1 MVNYAVSH
9 GEEIPDPIHPES
21 EMSNSNHVVL
31 ARKHRPKTFEQMVG
45 QKAIVQALQNGL
57 RTGRLAQAY
66 LFSGTRG
73 VGKTTA
79 ARILAKAL
87 NCEKGPTP
95 TPCGECSFCLAI
107 QEDRLVDV
115 IEIDGASNNGIDNI
129 RDLREL
135 VQYKAMQSRY
145 RVIIIDEVHQVSKPA
160 FNALL
165 KTLEEPPEKTIFIFA
180 TTELQKVPITIVS
193 RCQYYEF
200 KRVSQKDLLAH
211 LADIAGAEGLTLT
224 ENGFGLIA
232 RAADGSVRDSLT
244 LLDQAVAFCGKTIAD
259 KDLALIL
266 GTINRDLLF
275 EFSSAVI
282 AGEPGLIFPLVDK
295 VIDAGYDLRAFHKKL
310 IEHFRDLLIVRTV
323 ARPHEILAVGEADL
337 AAFRAEAGKSGE
349 EDLLRY
355 LQALQNGEAAMKFS
369 AQPQIAFET
378 LLVRL
383 CHFKKLVDL
392 KDMLAEIEAPSPAGP
407 PPAPRPAAASAASP
421 SGTFGTRRPFP
432 ASRPAPAPAATRPAQ
447 GPPAVQ
453 EAKPKM
459 EDVSPSTLRPKTG
472 EARPAVPRPVPAGDS
487 GREAALKSANVRLF
501 QEKLKAR
508 VMAVEETKPP
518 RTKNEE

>member
-1 MVNYAVSH
+1 MPNPNYT
-9 GEEIPDPIHPES
+9 
-21 EMSNSNHVVL
+21 VL
-31 ARKHRPKTFEQMVG
+31 ARKYRPMTFEEMVG
-45 QKAIVQALQNGL
+45 QKAVVQTLQNGI
-57 RTGRLAQAY
+57 RSGRIAQAY
-66 LFSGTRG
+66 LFSGMRG

-95 TPCGECSFCLAI
+95 TPCGVCSFCTAI
-107 QEDRLVDV
+107 QDDRLVDV

-180 TTELQKVPITIVS
+180 TTELQKVPVTIVS
-193 RCQYYEF
+193 RCQYFEF

-211 LADIAGAEGLTLT
+211 LAEVAKTEGLSLS

-244 LLDQAVAFCGKTIAD
+244 LLDQAVAFCGKTVDD

-282 AGEPGLIFPLVDK
+282 AGEPGRVFPLVEK

-323 ARPHEILAVGEADL
+323 ARPHEILTVGEADL
-337 AAFRAEAGKSGE
+337 AAFRTEAEKTGE

-355 LQALQNGEAAMKFS
+355 LQALQNGEAPLKFS

-383 CHFKKLVDL
+383 CHFRKLVDL
-392 KDMLAEIEAPSPAGP
+392 KDMLAGLDEAAPAGGSG
-407 PPAPRPAAASAASP
+407 PARPAAAAEPQARA
-421 SGTFGTRRPFP
+421 FGTRRPFSGAGQAP
-432 ASRPAPAPAATRPAQ
+432 AAPRPAPQAAL
-447 GPPAVQ
+447 
-453 EAKPKM
+453 EAKPK
-459 EDVSPSTLRPKTG
+459 PY
-472 EARPAVPRPVPAGDS
+472 EAAPPAPRPTIREESPAGPRPDGAGDS
-487 GREAALKSANVRLF
+487 GRESALRYANVRLF
-501 QEKLKAR
+501 QDKLKAR
-508 VMAVEETKPP
+508 VVSVEETKAP
-518 RTKNEE
+518 RPKV

>member
-1 MVNYAVSH
+1 MPNPNYT
-9 GEEIPDPIHPES
+9 
-21 EMSNSNHVVL
+21 VL
-31 ARKHRPKTFEQMVG
+31 ARKYRPMTFEEMVG
-45 QKAIVQALQNGL
+45 QKAVVQTLQNGI
-57 RTGRLAQAY
+57 RSGRIAQAY
-66 LFSGTRG
+66 LFSGMRG

-95 TPCGECSFCLAI
+95 TPCGVCSFCMAI
-107 QEDRLVDV
+107 QDDRLVDV

-180 TTELQKVPITIVS
+180 TTELQKVPVTIVS
-193 RCQYYEF
+193 RCQYFEF

-211 LADIAGAEGLTLT
+211 LAEVAKTESLSLT

-244 LLDQAVAFCGKTIAD
+244 LLDQAVAFCGKTVDD

-282 AGEPGLIFPLVDK
+282 AGEPGRVFPLVEK

-323 ARPHEILAVGEADL
+323 SRPHEILTVGEADL
-337 AAFRAEAGKSGE
+337 AAFRTEAEKTGE

-355 LQALQNGEAAMKFS
+355 LQALQNGEAALKFS
-369 AQPQIAFET
+369 TQPQIAFET

-383 CHFKKLVDL
+383 CHFRKLVDL
-392 KDMLAEIEAPSPAGP
+392 KDMLAEWDERPPPGVRIQRALRPRRAASSSIWNETAIFRAGQAPAAPRPTPPVAPEVKPKPYEAA
-407 PPAPRPAAASAASP
+407 PPAPRPTIREESP
-421 SGTFGTRRPFP
+421 AG
-432 ASRPAPAPAATRPAQ
+432 
-447 GPPAVQ
+447 
-453 EAKPKM
+453 
-459 EDVSPSTLRPKTG
+459 
-472 EARPAVPRPVPAGDS
+472 PRPDSAGDS
-487 GREAALKSANVRLF
+487 GRDSALRYANVRLF
-501 QEKLKAR
+501 QDKLKAR
-508 VMAVEETKPP
+508 VVSVEETKAP
-518 RTKNEE
+518 RPKV